1 MNYREQL
8 LKEIEQTK
16 SQLKKLEKSEWS
28 KMKERNRLNV
38 EILKVFQKKNE
49 VEKELKKK
57 REILRDLSSITII
70 FK

>member
-38 EILKVFQKKNE
+38 EILKVLQKK
-49 VEKELKKK
+49 K
-57 REILRDLSSITII
+57 
-70 FK
+70 